1 MMMMTCWRPRA
12 LLLTLVCCS
21 AAAAAP
27 DTASFY
33 SHTLPVQFQ
42 GSGALVQLRLPKDVY
57 LHAHSS
63 TLDDLRL
70 FDAHGRPVP
79 FALTLPLG
87 QRGATVRSTP
97 AKLFALDTEEGASG
111 ARLAIRTAPDGS
123 LLSVESQPGKATAAG
138 ALAGVLID
146 LGQAAPEGKVSALV
160 FTAPPG
166 VDNYSAG
173 VVIESSD
180 DLQTWHWLADA
191 PLDWLSNGAK
201 DTLANNRIAFDARAM
216 RYVRLRWRD
225 GKPRMF
231 GAVVAEREQAGT
243 LAYAPDTLL
252 IAPQPGE
259 FAGDLAYPVGRA
271 VPLRNIAMPLTET
284 GTVIPSEVGYYVELP
299 AIRGAAAPRTAA
311 RWQFTPL
318 LRTTFYRIAQ
328 KDGSVRTPPD
338 LMVAPTSVDRLV
350 VRPLTPLTSTPSLRI
365 GWLPATMIFAA
376 REAGPYT
383 LAVGRDQA
391 PGTQAALSDVAPGY
405 RAPELLGLATAHAG
419 PAVQQRGAAPDR
431 SAAERAGWSA
441 TARTAVLWGVLLLG
455 VLVLAVLCWRMV
467 RQMRAG
473 ETP

>member
-1 MMMMTCWRPRA
+1 MTTHIPGA
-12 LLLTLVCCS
+12 LLLTLACCS
-21 AAAAAP
+21 AGAATL
-27 DTASFY
+27 DTPALY

-63 TLDDLRL
+63 ALADLRL

-79 FALTLPLG
+79 FALTLPLE
-87 QRGATVRSTP
+87 QRGASVRSTP

-111 ARLAIRTAPDGS
+111 TKLAIRTAPDGS
-123 LLSVESQPGKATAAG
+123 LLSVETQPGKVSAG
-138 ALAGVLID
+138 AALTGVLID
-146 LGQAAPEGKVSALV
+146 LGPAAPDGGKVSALV

-173 VVIESSD
+173 VIVESSD
-180 DLQTWHWLADA
+180 DLQTWRWVADA
-191 PLDWLSNGAK
+191 QLDWLSNGAK

-231 GAVVAEREQAGT
+231 GAVAAERERAGT

-252 IAPQPGE
+252 IAPHPGE

-271 VPLRNIAMPLTET
+271 VPLRSIAMPLTET
-284 GTVIPSEVGYYVELP
+284 GMVIPSEVGYYVELP
-299 AIRGAAAPRTAA
+299 TVRGAATASTAA

-338 LMVAPTSVDRLV
+338 LIVAPASVDRLV

-391 PGTQAALSDVAPGY
+391 PGAQATLSDVAPGY
-405 RAPELLGLATAHAG
+405 RQPELLGLATAQAGPVVTQQAG
-419 PAVQQRGAAPDR
+419 PADR
-431 SAAERAGWSA
+431 SAAARAGWSA

-473 ETP
+473 EAP